1 MTPISE
7 TSSSIR
13 RLIKGRAVPV
23 RGNDID
29 TDRII
34 PARYL
39 RTVTFDG
46 LGEHAFEDDRA
57 GGGHPFDDPRFAGAS
72 ILVAKA
78 NFGCGSSRE
87 HAPQALM
94 RWGVEAFV
102 AVSFAEIFFGNCAA
116 MGLPCLKASDRD
128 VERLM
133 GAVEEDPAL
142 VVEIDVGAQTRA
154 LRRRFDGGH
163 HARGAAGA
171 TGHRHLGRPR
181 AAAGGRRPDRADGGK
196 AAVPVGLRREV
207 LRMGGSI
214 KINGRKVTN
223 PLARMLIP
231 PAMLMS
237 VALGL
242 ALALAAALCVVLVQ
256 LGIALAAT
264 VVTAAILL
272 VWALVGMAVAGPRRL
287 GRRRRKRGK

>member
-1 MTPISE
+1 MTPIG

-13 RLIKGRAVPV
+13 RRIRGRAVPV

-72 ILVAKA
+72 ILAAKA

-94 RWGVEAFV
+94 RWGIEAFV

-116 MGLPCLKASDRD
+116 MGLPCLKASEGD

-142 VVEIDVGAQTRA
+142 VVEIDVEAQSA
-154 LRRRFDGGH
+154 RFGGQ
-163 HARGAAGA
+163 
-171 TGHRHLGRPR
+171 T
-181 AAAGGRRPDRADGGK
+181 
-196 AAVPVGLRREV
+196 V
-207 LRMGGSI
+207 
-214 KINGRKVTN
+214 
-223 PLARMLIP
+223 
-231 PAMLMS
+231 
-237 VALGL
+237 
-242 ALALAAALCVVLVQ
+242 
-256 LGIALAAT
+256 AAT
-264 VVTAAILL
+264 IP
-272 VWALVGMAVAGPRRL
+272 AGPREQLVTGTWDALGQLLEAGDEIGRTARRL
-287 GRRRRKRGK
+287 PYLSAFGGRS